1 MKDKYPYEMD
11 VSTSNTS
18 IARDRKLHP
27 IRSSRKLSIPNLKC
41 HDSVARDVVA
51 AGLFACLTRETAEGR
66 GAITQPPSRSRAA
79 SIASDGEARRARARQ
94 PSRLKKITFH

>member
-51 AGLFACLTRETAEGR
+51 TGLFACLTRETAEGR
-66 GAITQPPSRSRAA
+66 GARLPSHQA
-79 SIASDGEARRARARQ
+79 DHVPLQLPLTARRGVHERDSLRD
-94 PSRLKKITFH
+94 